1 MKQYDLIAAY
11 HAVRKLNS
19 TSMQGVSLVTQLK
32 LFNLQKQL
40 QPAYDFQI
48 EKEKAIFEE
57 YPPTAFE
64 NGQAVYK
71 FDNGEVD
78 VKSVKACQEKINELN
93 DLDNDSIKIE
103 PIHLSMKDAEAL
115 KPDTAQNVM
124 AALSE
129 VLIIDMEEDH
139 VPQIQIMPAQ

>member
-1 MKQYDLIAAY
+1 MKQRDLIAAY
-11 HAVRKLNS
+11 DAVKKLNS

-48 EKEKAIFEE
+48 EKEKAIFSE
-57 YPPTAFE
+57 YPPTSFE

-78 VKSVKACQEKINELN
+78 IESVKACQEKINELN

-103 PIHLSMKDAEAL
+103 PIHISVKEAEAL
-115 KPDTAQNVM
+115 KPDSTQNIM
-124 AALSE
+124 ISLSE
-129 VLIIDMEEDH
+129 VLIIDMEEDN
-139 VPQIQIMPAQ
+139 VPQIQILPAE